1 MEKKRLISDV
11 MTIRHQP
18 YSRAIVVPHRISRAS
33 AQGSTSRAMR
43 QRHAQAV
50 SAQKSTQTHV
60 LSPHSLHQ
68 QILDN
73 HSTEKPTHNKRP
85 LHKRHVLLYASAFLV
100 FIVGFGVSLQS
111 VFVNHKV
118 EQQVLAYSTRNQDG
132 DDVPSEAQPKQDQT
146 ISYTVAPQLPRI
158 LRIPSLGVSTRIL
171 QMGVDEDNQ
180 LKSPGGIFDAGWYTG
195 SSLPGQQGAML
206 IDGHVSGPTKHGV
219 FYGLK
224 TLKQGDNIQLERGDG
239 KQFNYEVRAVKTIA
253 ADQVEMAELL
263 QSIDPSLP
271 GLNLITCGG
280 EYNPNTR
287 SYASRTL
294 VYSIQ
299 K

>member
-1 MEKKRLISDV
+1 
-11 MTIRHQP
+11 
-18 YSRAIVVPHRISRAS
+18 
-33 AQGSTSRAMR
+33 
-43 QRHAQAV
+43 
-50 SAQKSTQTHV
+50 

-73 HSTEKPTHNKRP
+73 HSTEKPAHNKRP

-219 FYGLK
+219 FYELK
-224 TLKQGDNIQLERGDG
+224 TLKQGDSIQLERGDG

-253 ADQVEMAELL
+253 ADQVDMAELL